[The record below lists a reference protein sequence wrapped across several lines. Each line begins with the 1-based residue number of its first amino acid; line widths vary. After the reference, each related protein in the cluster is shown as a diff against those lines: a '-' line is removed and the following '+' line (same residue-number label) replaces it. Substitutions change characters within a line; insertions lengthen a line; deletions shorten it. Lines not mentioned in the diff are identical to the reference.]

1 MKQRNGILAALWA
14 VRMAAALA
22 LITGGDAAA
31 QRPDMPVCGE
41 LEKAS
46 VDELLDYLG
55 KDRKTLSD
63 NCIEFAIRRAGVDG
77 PSLVPA
83 AGGMRAV
90 EILIPYLD
98 FRGKMF
104 DAYRGH
110 FTFNITLYAYPASAA
125 ISTFGIQGADED
137 RERAIARLIAV
148 IADTSSS
155 DLVTENAVEAV
166 RRICGYMD
174 TVRHIANSELKAVV
188 ELGEAAKASTNA
200 FSASRLREQAR
211 KLAEKCTPSET
222 RSRCEA
228 ALD

>member
-1 MKQRNGILAALWA
+1 MKQSNGILAALWA
-14 VRMAAALA
+14 ICMASALA
-22 LITGGDAAA
+22 LITGGHAAA

-46 VDELLDYLG
+46 VDELLGYLG
-55 KDRKTLSD
+55 KDRKALSD
-63 NCIEFAIRRAGVDG
+63 NCIEFAIRGVGLDG
-77 PSLVPA
+77 PRLVPA
-83 AGGMRAV
+83 TGSMRAV

-98 FRGKMF
+98 FRSRMF
-104 DAYRGH
+104 DAYRGRL
-110 FTFNITLYAYPASAA
+110 TFNVTLYAYPASAA
-125 ISTFGIQGADED
+125 ISTFGIQGVDED
-137 RERAIARLIAV
+137 RERVIARLIAV
-148 IADTSSS
+148 IADASSS

-174 TVRHIANSELKAVV
+174 TVPRISTSELKAVL

-211 KLAEKCTPSET
+211 KLAEKCVPSET

-228 ALD
+228 ALK